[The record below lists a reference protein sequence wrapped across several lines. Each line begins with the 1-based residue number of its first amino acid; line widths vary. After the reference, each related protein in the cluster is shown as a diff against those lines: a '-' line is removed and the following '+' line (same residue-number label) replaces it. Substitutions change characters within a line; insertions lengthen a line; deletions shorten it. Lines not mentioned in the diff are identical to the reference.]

1 MRDKKYW
8 YFAFHPCG
16 SFSMFTGP
24 PTEGGYACLDAAV
37 CPLDELWSFSQ
48 RKIYVD
54 VTNCEGVFLRLQ
66 CLF

>member
-1 MRDKKYW
+1 MRFLFTFRFVVRDKKYW

-37 CPLDELWSFSQ
+37 CP
-48 RKIYVD
+48 
-54 VTNCEGVFLRLQ
+54 
-66 CLF
+66 